1 MSTSPTSLY
10 DIAPGA
16 MLAGRYKGSGP
27 HRQGG
32 LSTAIEVEDT
42 EGGARCELQLFPP
55 GLFEGD
61 EQKKEFL
68 GQLEPW
74 REVTSEAVLGLK
86 DLLDLEP
93 ATLGLLTAFPEGESL
108 RQVLNREEC
117 LPVKSAVDLGMQIL
131 DGLQS
136 IHGRGLVHGDL
147 KPYSIHLVGFSE
159 GNAGGDDTSAV
170 RVLLVDGGLTPGLW
184 TAKDLGDKTA
194 LIGTPYY
201 APVEQFG
208 GDAPD
213 VLSDIYNVATV
224 LFECVTGALP
234 WRGKTFLQVFQSKLE
249 AGPPPMGPG
258 ADGEPVPALLEE
270 VIARGCRAKRD
281 GRWQGGADFRAALEA
296 LA

>member
-1 MSTSPTSLY
+1 LY

-16 MLAGRYKGSGP
+16 MLAGRYKVIGP

-42 EGGARCELQLFPP
+42 SGGARCELQLFPP
-55 GLFEGD
+55 GLFESD
-61 EQKKEFL
+61 EQKREFL
-68 GQLEPW
+68 GLLEPW
-74 REVTSEAVLGLK
+74 REVTSDTVLGLK

-93 ATLGLLTAFPEGESL
+93 ATLGLVTAYPEGESL

-117 LPVKSAVDLGMQIL
+117 LPVKSTVNLGVQIL
-131 DGLQS
+131 EGLEA
-136 IHGRGLVHGDL
+136 IHGRSLVHGDV
-147 KPYSIHLVGFSE
+147 KPYTIHLVDFSE
-159 GNAGGDDTSAV
+159 GNAGDDSSV
-170 RVLLVDGGLTPGLW
+170 PRVLLVDGGLTPGLW

-213 VLSDIYNVATV
+213 VLSDVYNVATV
-224 LFECVTGALP
+224 LYECLTGVLP

-258 ADGEPVPALLEE
+258 AKGAQVPALLEE
-270 VIARGCRAKRD
+270 IIARGCRAKRD
-281 GRWQGGADFRAALEA
+281 ERWQSAADFRAALEA